1 MDLRCRRHSWSK
13 EEEKDAFFAILF
25 DAREAG
31 TISSLT
37 GIHSNWNSFTA
48 GWSVKYNSI
57 ENMLVDPN
65 KVKSL
70 HSCVLALLLLD
81 IYPREMRTY
90 AHVHNSFTHLM
101 PHWNDTAIHEQEKG
115 KAKGMVMCLQWM
127 SPQQ

>member
-31 TISSLT
+31 IMSSLT

-70 HSCVLALLLLD
+70 PLLCPGSSA
-81 IYPREMRTY
+81 PRYLPKRDENIRTC
-90 AHVHNSFTHLM
+90 A
-101 PHWNDTAIHEQEKG
+101 
-115 KAKGMVMCLQWM
+115 
-127 SPQQ
+127 

>member
-81 IYPREMRTY
+81 IDPREMRTY
-90 AHVHNSFTHLM
+90 AHVHNSFTHHNPALEA
-101 PHWNDTAIHEQEKG
+101 HD
-115 KAKGMVMCLQWM
+115 CLQVRERKNEW
-127 SPQQ
+127 